1 MVEGTCLGKGMGLG
15 RPHSLQPLPSGA
27 IELGRWQDS
36 GLTGPIPTDRQTEEL
51 LHRPRGLRHG
61 YSWPVPRHR
70 PPWHQQPVPDE
81 VGCGEGRLMVG
92 VVNHKSRALR
102 VSLCSLAISTEMDHL
117 EGTVPDGSDLILLP
131 SNMVYVVL
139 SFKIKYTTDLRIL

>member
-1 MVEGTCLGKGMGLG
+1 MDPVPAMVEGTWLGKGMGLG

-36 GLTGPIPTDRQTEEL
+36 GLTGPIPTDGQTEEL

-102 VSLCSLAISTEMDHL
+102 VSLGSLASVLRWT
-117 EGTVPDGSDLILLP
+117 TVKEQCQTGQTSSCCLLTWF
-131 SNMVYVVL
+131 MLCFL
-139 SFKIKYTTDLRIL
+139 SK